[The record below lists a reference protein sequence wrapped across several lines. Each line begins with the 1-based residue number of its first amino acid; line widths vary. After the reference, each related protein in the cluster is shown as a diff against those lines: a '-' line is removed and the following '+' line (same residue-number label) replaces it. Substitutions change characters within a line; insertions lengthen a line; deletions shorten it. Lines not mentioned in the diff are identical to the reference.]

1 MGGWAVKGKRL
12 VPKTKHRD
20 CLKKARGC
28 LDRASVVVQNDE
40 AELLGSVLP
49 THRPPGCDLFR
60 LLRQSRKVCIR
71 KCRCS
76 RTLHKHAASHCG
88 HAPLAL

>member
-40 AELLGSVLP
+40 AGPS
-49 THRPPGCDLFR
+49 R
-60 LLRQSRKVCIR
+60 LRFADSQAPSLRSIQTFKRVSEGVYSEVRMQQDP
-71 KCRCS
+71 
-76 RTLHKHAASHCG
+76 A
-88 HAPLAL
+88 